1 VTRSHHPDPF
11 TRDLANRVFASIRT
25 EVSEGD
31 PADCEPESR
40 YWYRVTVR
48 HGDLLMML
56 IEQEVEAFLPKV
68 RAAFASGVTE
78 VNVDTDAGRDR
89 VVARCSVG
97 VRIDWIDAELK
108 TEGRRS

>member
-1 VTRSHHPDPF
+1 MIRSRHPDPF
-11 TRDLANRVFASIRT
+11 TRDLADRVFAAIRA

-31 PADCEPESR
+31 PTDCKPESR
-40 YWYRVTVR
+40 YWYRATAR
-48 HGDLLMML
+48 HGDLLMLL
-56 IEQEVEAFLPKV
+56 IEQELDDLLPKV
-68 RAAFASGVTE
+68 RAAFAAGTTA